1 MQTALA
7 SWKRTARIAL
17 PIAAASLIAILFR
30 GMLLS
35 LFGIL
40 FGAGAIAFLL
50 APMVSMLERY
60 AKTPVAVL
68 IAILFALSAAA
79 LFLWAMLPP
88 MIRQTIA
95 LVQSLPES
103 IQAIKTAADA
113 ASDWLL
119 RHASI
124 ELPPLTL
131 GKAALPS
138 LASGTMAIA
147 GNIADAT
154 YRISLMVILAYFLLC
169 DRKRLMIRAEL
180 LVPLSARKTFV
191 RMGNAISRE
200 LRLYLRGQMLIALAV
215 GMVAFIG
222 LFAIGLD
229 SALVLGAV
237 VGLLNMIPYFG
248 PVLGG
253 IPAMLS
259 AFGYGWK
266 RALMTAFV
274 LWLVQQIDGTL
285 ISPRILGNV
294 SGLSPATVLIA
305 LFVGSY
311 LGGILGML
319 LALPVLMTI
328 RTAFRVYAQRN
339 ET

>member
-131 GKAALPS
+131 GEAALP
-138 LASGTMAIA
+138 
-147 GNIADAT
+147 
-154 YRISLMVILAYFLLC
+154 
-169 DRKRLMIRAEL
+169 
-180 LVPLSARKTFV
+180 
-191 RMGNAISRE
+191 
-200 LRLYLRGQMLIALAV
+200 
-215 GMVAFIG
+215 
-222 LFAIGLD
+222 
-229 SALVLGAV
+229 
-237 VGLLNMIPYFG
+237 
-248 PVLGG
+248 
-253 IPAMLS
+253 
-259 AFGYGWK
+259 
-266 RALMTAFV
+266 
-274 LWLVQQIDGTL
+274 
-285 ISPRILGNV
+285 
-294 SGLSPATVLIA
+294 
-305 LFVGSY
+305 
-311 LGGILGML
+311 
-319 LALPVLMTI
+319 
-328 RTAFRVYAQRN
+328 
-339 ET
+339 

>member
-17 PIAAASLIAILFR
+17 PIAAATLIAILFR
-30 GMLLS
+30 GMLSS

-60 AKTPVAVL
+60 MKTPVAVL
-68 IAILFALSAAA
+68 IAILFALGAAA

-131 GKAALPS
+131 GEAALPS

-147 GNIADAT
+147 GNIADVT
-154 YRISLMVILAYFLLC
+154 YRISLMAILAYFLLC

-253 IPAMLS
+253 IPAVLC

>member
-17 PIAAASLIAILFR
+17 PIAAAALIAILFR
-30 GMLLS
+30 GMLSS

-68 IAILFALSAAA
+68 IAILFALSTAA

-131 GKAALPS
+131 GEAALPS
-138 LASGTMAIA
+138 IASGTMAIA
-147 GNIADAT
+147 GNIADTT
-154 YRISLMVILAYFLLC
+154 YRISLMAILAYFLLC
-169 DRKRLMIRAEL
+169 DRKRLLIRAEL

-253 IPAMLS
+253 IPAVLC

-266 RALMTAFV
+266 RALITAFV

>member
-30 GMLLS
+30 GMLSS

-131 GKAALPS
+131 GEAALPS

-229 SALVLGAV
+229 SALVLA
-237 VGLLNMIPYFG
+237 
-248 PVLGG
+248 PVELR
-253 IPAMLS
+253 
-259 AFGYGWK
+259 FQK
-266 RALMTAFV
+266 
-274 LWLVQQIDGTL
+274 
-285 ISPRILGNV
+285 
-294 SGLSPATVLIA
+294 
-305 LFVGSY
+305 
-311 LGGILGML
+311 
-319 LALPVLMTI
+319 
-328 RTAFRVYAQRN
+328 
-339 ET
+339 

>member
-17 PIAAASLIAILFR
+17 PIAAAALIAILFR
-30 GMLLS
+30 GMLSS

-88 MIRQTIA
+88 IIRQTIA

-131 GKAALPS
+131 GEAALPS

-147 GNIADAT
+147 GNIADVT
-154 YRISLMVILAYFLLC
+154 YRISLMAILAYFLLC

-253 IPAMLS
+253 IPAVLC

>member
-68 IAILFALSAAA
+68 IAILFALGAAA

-131 GKAALPS
+131 GEAALPS

>member
-131 GKAALPS
+131 GEAALPS

-147 GNIADAT
+147 GNIADTT

>member
-17 PIAAASLIAILFR
+17 PIAAAALIAILFR
-30 GMLLS
+30 GMLSS

-60 AKTPVAVL
+60 MKTPVAVL
-68 IAILFALSAAA
+68 IAILSALGAAA

-131 GKAALPS
+131 GEAALPS

-147 GNIADAT
+147 GNIADVT
-154 YRISLMVILAYFLLC
+154 YRISLMAILAYFLLC
-169 DRKRLMIRAEL
+169 DRKRLLIRAEL

-253 IPAMLS
+253 IPAVLC

>member
-30 GMLLS
+30 GMLSS

-131 GKAALPS
+131 GEAALPS

-259 AFGYGWK
+259 AFGYDWK

>member
-30 GMLLS
+30 GMLSS

-50 APMVSMLERY
+50 VPMVSMLERY

-131 GKAALPS
+131 GEAALPS

-147 GNIADAT
+147 GNIADTT

-200 LRLYLRGQMLIALAV
+200 LRLYLRGQMLIALTV